1 MNIQFKTGSEDV
13 PQRTLDRMEQK
24 LRKLGKLVHDK
35 EREAQVS
42 VGFTRESGSNSSESL
57 WRVNVQL
64 TRPGQQDVYATETGA
79 TPEVA
84 SDRATSELKDELRR
98 LHGKQHSL
106 LKRGGQ
112 FLKRLG
118 RGW

>member
-1 MNIQFKTGSEDV
+1 MNIHIKTGSEDV
-13 PQRTLDRMEQK
+13 SPKTVDRLEQK
-24 LRKLGKLVHDK
+24 LRKLSRLAHDG
-35 EREAQVS
+35 EQEAQVA

-57 WRVNVQL
+57 WRVNIQL

-79 TPEVA
+79 TAEAA
-84 SDRATSELKDELRR
+84 SDRALHELKDELRR

-112 FLKRLG
+112 LLKRLG